1 MAALECEALSAA
13 ASGEMYLMTSRRPHS
28 INQHT
33 SWCLFEM
40 QPSVSLAPFASTS
53 SLLLLLMTALESSWF
68 FHRSTAAWHRSS
80 NRIEA
85 FMILVR
91 QHERA
96 RVVIVLVVG
105 KVTSAITTRLDTTRP
120 RSLAPQA
127 SMMMPLMITSVAM
140 VVARALRRRWLVG
153 DGGRLVRSTV
163 PSTSSRSSVATLV
176 LREISDFLMD
186 DRIDR

>member
-105 KVTSAITTRLDTTRP
+105 KVTSAITTRHGSARP

-127 SMMMPLMITSVAM
+127 SMMMPLMMMTSVEM
-140 VVARALRRRWLVG
+140 VVARALRRRWMVG
-153 DGGRLVRSTV
+153 DGGRLVRSTF
-163 PSTSSRSSVATLV
+163 A
-176 LREISDFLMD
+176 
-186 DRIDR
+186 